1 MNSTEVRLK
10 QFKPAIKGLWKVWH
24 EPLFFEVLQISY
36 KVHEA
41 HCTEEAICKN
51 SRNFR
56 NVSVFS
62 FKKQAFSQK
71 MGAVMPIVWS
81 LITIV
86 IDPPFWHPSP
96 LEMLLIPQENS
107 LFISTFNVVKKAL
120 PLLSMLFNN
129 PHFWKGIV
137 IREGKRYNWIKL
149 SISSSLA
156 NS

>member
-1 MNSTEVRLK
+1 MSLFSSRFYKYLTKYMKLIAQKK
-10 QFKPAIKGLWKVWH
+10 QLARILEILG
-24 EPLFFEVLQISY
+24 
-36 KVHEA
+36 
-41 HCTEEAICKN
+41 T
-51 SRNFR
+51 FR
-56 NVSVFS
+56 S
-62 FKKQAFSQK
+62 FLSKKQAFSQK

-120 PLLSMLFNN
+120 PLLPMLFNN

-137 IREGKRYNWIKL
+137 MREGKKYNWIKL